1 MNSQRLVALQLKT
14 KTMALKRFVVACF
27 DDEEVLFP
35 AVKRV
40 RNAGYKIHDV
50 YTPFAVHGLDH
61 ALGMRETS
69 LHTAGFIY
77 GLIGTTTAVTGM
89 GWVFTQD
96 WPMNIGGKP
105 NFALPAFI
113 PIIFELTVLF
123 SAVGMV
129 MTFCYLC
136 QLAPFVKKHHFHPR
150 ATDDLFVM
158 VIECTSKTNVEDL
171 KGFVQNAGAI
181 EVDYQVAEP
190 GWWFGRYDKEQN
202 LYAERSSVA

>member
-1 MNSQRLVALQLKT
+1 
-14 KTMALKRFVVACF
+14 MALKRFVVACF

-77 GLIGTTTAVTGM
+77 GLIGTTTALTGM

-190 GWWFGRYDKEQN
+190 GWWFGRYDKEQK
-202 LYAERSSVA
+202 LYAEQTSVA